1 MGGMKQTPKSIL
13 ISDKPL
19 DVSKLQNALNF
30 PGRAWESIE
39 GKTRESTEP
48 YKLLQ
53 QIFNSLKPCRAPR
66 KKWKLYLELI
76 S

>member
-39 GKTRESTEP
+39 GKT
-48 YKLLQ
+48 
-53 QIFNSLKPCRAPR
+53 
-66 KKWKLYLELI
+66 
-76 S
+76 